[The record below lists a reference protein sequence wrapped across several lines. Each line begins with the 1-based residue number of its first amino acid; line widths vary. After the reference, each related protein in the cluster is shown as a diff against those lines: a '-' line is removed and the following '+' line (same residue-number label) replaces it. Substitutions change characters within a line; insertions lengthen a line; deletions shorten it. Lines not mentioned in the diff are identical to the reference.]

1 MSRNVKMESSSQ
13 AQTHPQSQPD
23 NASRSTTAIPDLV
36 IETLGRGVKEL
47 VQAINKIEQLGITKV
62 AGDTPKIVVIGDQST
77 GKSSVINAISG
88 IQVPRSSGTCT
99 RCPMQITLT
108 ENKEPNARWRCE
120 VSLRQE
126 FWYDGNRASY
136 PAGQKP
142 PHFYPWD
149 ENETPETTHFKT
161 VYNKRE
167 LQHVIYQAQ
176 LATLNPGSDP
186 MTFVPMQAAAGIGG
200 GHYEVEFSPNLV
212 CLDISAPNLPNLSFY
227 DLPGVIAQLEHGQDL
242 SLIKL
247 VKQLVK
253 RYISK
258 DNALVLLACSMEN
271 DIHNSSSAGLLRKYG
286 AIDRCLGILTKPD
299 RLPRG
304 DPVDRWE
311 GILQGEAFQLGHGYH
326 VVRNPSQA
334 ELDSGVD
341 HAGAR
346 RLEAEWFSNMRPWC
360 DRFLRFNDRFG
371 TEKLQDKLSQM
382 LAIQILQSL
391 PHIRERVQEQLSK
404 IDAELLHLPEPPT
417 TDALRIVLDAIN
429 NFTAKVSKQ
438 MEGEHPENQ
447 FRLVWKGLRAQ
458 FREGITAQRPTMLV
472 RTAGDVKDARERRA
486 TSAMP
491 QSQNSSF
498 IKQKDVISID
508 DSDNERAA
516 SVQQTPTKKRKLASD
531 TPSSRRGQIGD
542 EYTMRFDLEFIRTTL
557 DDLSSSDL
565 PGEIDPRAV
574 NHLRLLTIQHWEK
587 PTKTFLDGL
596 HTALRS
602 TLNQALDDTLRA
614 WKTTEL
620 SRETAH
626 LTESFF
632 NMAFTEQRDMAVPR
646 ALKLERHKP
655 MTENRVALESN
666 EKKELEIFQ
675 NARILARTNAYFDE
689 LDATTQ
695 KQTSRV
701 ERQRKA
707 NDVSFRSQ
715 LGPDPFAREVE
726 AMSKIRGYYNLASM
740 RYVDAVVM
748 GIQVELF
755 EKLKEGLREELTTVL
770 GIAGEN
776 VQDTCA
782 RLLAEDPARE
792 LRRRALKAD
801 KEKLVAALNCLQE
814 LDQKYQQGMPATHP
828 TSNGLNG
835 SGPVQAGPSR
845 QAPLED
851 DMEMNEA

>member
-1 MSRNVKMESSSQ
+1 MESSSQ
-13 AQTHPQSQPD
+13 AQIHPQSQAD

-271 DIHNSSSAGLLRKYG
+271 DIHNSSSAGLLRK
-286 AIDRCLGILTKPD
+286 
-299 RLPRG
+299 
-304 DPVDRWE
+304 
-311 GILQGEAFQLGHGYH
+311 
-326 VVRNPSQA
+326 
-334 ELDSGVD
+334 
-341 HAGAR
+341 
-346 RLEAEWFSNMRPWC
+346 
-360 DRFLRFNDRFG
+360 
-371 TEKLQDKLSQM
+371 
-382 LAIQILQSL
+382 
-391 PHIRERVQEQLSK
+391 ERVQEQLSK

-531 TPSSRRGQIGD
+531 TPSSRRGQLGD
-542 EYTMRFDLEFIRTTL
+542 EYTM
-557 DDLSSSDL
+557 
-565 PGEIDPRAV
+565 
-574 NHLRLLTIQHWEK
+574 
-587 PTKTFLDGL
+587 
-596 HTALRS
+596 S

-646 ALKLERHKP
+646 ALRLERHKP

-675 NARILARTNAYFDE
+675 NARILARTTAYFDE

-755 EKLKEGLREELTTVL
+755 EKLKEGLRNELTTVL